1 MVTYCNKKSTCDF
14 CPAAFAKGTCYGP
27 FVKYGNFTSSDTAY
41 GVGAVVEFAC
51 DPGYT
56 LEQGSV
62 IIECVDAENPQWNET
77 EPACR
82 GESSSHFKARPQN
95 FPCSCL
101 ANSLSASE
109 YNLGS
114 PVTIKPVSQDL
125 IVNDFSKCNAS

>member
-1 MVTYCNKKSTCDF
+1 MY
-14 CPAAFAKGTCYGP
+14 PAAFAKGTCYGP
-27 FVKYGNFTSSDTAY
+27 FVKYGNFTSSNTAC

-82 GESSSHFKARPQN
+82 GESSFHYKPSPQD
-95 FPCSCL
+95 FISSSL
-101 ANSLSASE
+101 ANSLSA
-109 YNLGS
+109 N
-114 PVTIKPVSQDL
+114 
-125 IVNDFSKCNAS
+125 